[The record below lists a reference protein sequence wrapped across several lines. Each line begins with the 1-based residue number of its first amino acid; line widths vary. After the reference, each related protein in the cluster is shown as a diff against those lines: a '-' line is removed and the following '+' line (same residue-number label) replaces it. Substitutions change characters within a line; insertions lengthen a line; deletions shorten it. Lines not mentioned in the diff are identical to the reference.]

1 MLDDSGDDLFDGFWP
16 FMKRVLL
23 IFLPIWVFLLGMS
36 AGAPT
41 IVSSVLA
48 GSSIAVVVFI
58 EKLKL
63 KQAMAANDDA
73 ESLIK

>member
-1 MLDDSGDDLFDGFWP
+1 MIDDSGDDLFDGFWP
-16 FMKRVLL
+16 FMKRVLFM
-23 IFLPIWVFLLGMS
+23 FLPVWVFLLGMS

-48 GSSIAVVVFI
+48 GSSIAVVVFF

>member
-1 MLDDSGDDLFDGFWP
+1 
-16 FMKRVLL
+16 
-23 IFLPIWVFLLGMS
+23 MS